1 MRLHSKRVL
10 CVLLYAVLAVPLWPE
25 ETLVL
30 TLEDAVSQALAN
42 NLSIRRTR
50 LDLESRK
57 LTRDTVFNQFY
68 PRITAG
74 VTLSRLHEAPGT
86 VTGLIPDPTSE
97 IAPGSGIYE
106 RVLSFEQEL
115 PHTWTL
121 STSLQASLTLTFQLV
136 GGIELAFK
144 DYERGLVTLEKV
156 QKQVERDVRK
166 AFYQLILSREQL
178 SIMEES
184 LKASEARYRQT
195 ERLFQNGLVDR
206 QTLLSARVAWESMK
220 PQIAQ
225 LSMAYENALLNFKM
239 LLGMDLERPVVLE
252 GEITTPAL
260 SPTSIDLAR
269 FSLDRSPEIQELAKA
284 LQMQRIQRE
293 ITTSSR
299 LPVLTFTVTADPTFQ
314 GDPFADPWFED
325 VDTMW
330 TQRSGMF
337 GVTLTIPVDPWIPAS
352 QTWVNL
358 SNQERSL
365 EAMELQ
371 LEEALRATYL
381 RARSLLDSIRTAQEN
396 LKAHEA
402 NLELA
407 RTSYQLAEEAY
418 GSGLKDLVAV
428 MDAETQLRQAQ
439 FSVLSDRIQILT
451 NLIDLSYTLNV
462 PFETLIGGQE

>member
-1 MRLHSKRVL
+1 MRLLNKRVF

-25 ETLVL
+25 EALVL
-30 TLEDAVSQALAN
+30 TLEDAVSQALTH

-50 LDLESRK
+50 LDLESKK
-57 LTRDTVFNQFY
+57 LIRDTVFNQFY
-68 PRITAG
+68 PRITASA
-74 VTLSRLHEAPGT
+74 TLSRLHEAPGT
-86 VTGLIPDPTSE
+86 VSGLIPVPPDSP
-97 IAPGSGIYE
+97 PGSGIYDY
-106 RVLSFEQEL
+106 VATYEQEI
-115 PHTWTL
+115 PHTWNL
-121 STSLQASLTLTFQLV
+121 STNIQASLTLTFQLV
-136 GGIELAFK
+136 GGIELAFM
-144 DYERGLVTLEKV
+144 DYERGLETLEKAR
-156 QKQVERDVRK
+156 KQVERDVRK

-184 LKASEARYRQT
+184 LKAAEARYQQT

-239 LLGMDLERPVVLE
+239 LLGMDLEHPVVLE

-260 SPTSIDLAR
+260 SLTSIDLSR
-269 FSLDRSPEIQELAKA
+269 FSLDRSPEIQELVKA
-284 LQMQRIQRE
+284 LQMQRIQRQ
-293 ITTSSR
+293 ITASSR
-299 LPVLTFTVTADPTFQ
+299 LPVLTFTLTADPTFQ

-325 VDTMW
+325 MDTMW
-330 TQRSGMF
+330 KQRSGMF
-337 GVTLTIPVDPWIPAS
+337 GITVTVPVDPWIPAS

-358 SNQERSL
+358 SNQDRTL

-371 LEEALRATYL
+371 LEEALRGTYL
-381 RARSLLDSIRTAQEN
+381 KVRSLLDSIRTAQEN

-462 PFETLIGGQE
+462 PFETFIGGQE